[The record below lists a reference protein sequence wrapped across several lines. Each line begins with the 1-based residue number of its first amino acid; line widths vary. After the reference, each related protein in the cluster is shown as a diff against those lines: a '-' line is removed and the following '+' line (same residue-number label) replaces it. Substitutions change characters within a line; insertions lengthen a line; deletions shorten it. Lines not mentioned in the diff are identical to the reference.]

1 MSNCT
6 SAMHEAGKPGV
17 ACVWFLLGVSDSEN
31 PQGSR
36 LVDPV
41 GLPVEFLSQDPTHL
55 LPILP

>member
-1 MSNCT
+1 
-6 SAMHEAGKPGV
+6 MHEAGKPGA
-17 ACVWFLLGVSDSEN
+17 ACVWFLLGVSDSES